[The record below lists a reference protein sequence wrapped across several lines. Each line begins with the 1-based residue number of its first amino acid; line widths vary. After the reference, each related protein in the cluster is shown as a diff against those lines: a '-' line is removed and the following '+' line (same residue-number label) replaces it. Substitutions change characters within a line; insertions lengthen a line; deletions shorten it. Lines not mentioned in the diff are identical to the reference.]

1 MSIAQNVYHIGIVST
16 ELVKIRGNVF
26 AKMGSKV
33 RTVMLL
39 KTLTETGANGVLGVI
54 VRVKE
59 NKLEKGTYKE
69 SLR

>member
-16 ELVKIRGNVF
+16 ELVKILGNVF

-39 KTLTETGANGVLGVI
+39 KTLTEIGVNGVLGVI
-54 VRVKE
+54 VLVKE
-59 NKLEKGTYKE
+59 NKLEKGNLKD
-69 SLR
+69 